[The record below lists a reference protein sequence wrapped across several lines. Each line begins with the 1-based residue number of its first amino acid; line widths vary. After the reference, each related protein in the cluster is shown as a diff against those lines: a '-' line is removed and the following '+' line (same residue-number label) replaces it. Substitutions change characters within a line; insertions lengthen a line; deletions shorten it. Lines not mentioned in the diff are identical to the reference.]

1 MIRLAAI
8 VGVLLAGP
16 AMALDFALPAGA
28 RQTAERNT
36 APDVYNAPVGVF
48 EDGRIPVQTVEGD
61 VARAAW
67 RIDSPGLTPLQVMLP
82 LREQL
87 RAGGFDVVLDCAAEA
102 CGGFDFRFA
111 TETLPGPNMYVNI
124 RAFHHITGVRRQG
137 GDVQEVVTLLAST
150 SATSAY
156 VQIIRAGALQGGDVT
171 LKTPTQPQQPPRAS
185 GGRAVDIVFG
195 LETQGHAVLSDLEF
209 ATGSAE
215 LGPGPFASLTALA
228 TYLDATPALRVAL
241 VGHTDTVGGLQPNIT
256 ISRSRAR
263 SVRQRLIA
271 EFGISEERL
280 DAEGMGYLSP
290 IASNLTPE
298 GRDQNRRVEV
308 VVLGPL

>member
-8 VGVLLAGP
+8 AGVLLAGP
-16 AMALDFALPAGA
+16 AMALDFTLPAAA
-28 RQTAERNT
+28 RQTVQRNT

-48 EDGRIPVQTVEGD
+48 AEGRVPVQTIEGD

-82 LREQL
+82 LRAQL
-87 RAGGFDVVLDCAAEA
+87 MAAGFEVVLDCTAEA

-124 RAFHHITGVRRQG
+124 RAFQTVTGVREADGEVR
-137 GDVQEVVTLLAST
+137 EVVTLLAST

-156 VQIIRAGALQGGDVT
+156 VQIIRAGALKGGGVR
-171 LKTPTQPQQPPRAS
+171 LETPTPSLPAAGS
-185 GGRAVDIVFG
+185 GADIVIA
-195 LETQGHAVLSDLEF
+195 LETLGHVVLSDLEF
-209 ATGSAE
+209 ATGSAD
-215 LGPGPFASLTALA
+215 LGSEPFASLVTLA
-228 TYLDATPALRVAL
+228 AYLDATPALRVAL
-241 VGHTDTVGGLQPNIT
+241 VGHTDAVGGLEPNIA

-263 SVRQRLIA
+263 SVRQRLIT
-271 EFGISEERL
+271 EFGIAEDRL

-290 IASNLTPE
+290 IANNLTAA

-308 VVLGPL
+308 VVIGPLEQ